1 MHHGE
6 IKRFV
11 VMYQG
16 AISQPANEFIAIRCI
31 HHRPEAAVFFAGL
44 DAGSH
49 REQVKIVVTENS
61 GSTLPQPLDET
72 QHLEGVRA
80 TIDKVS
86 DKPEGVTRLAES
98 DELEQ
103 PHEFC
108 VTALDVPDR
117 VCSQLFFRDGY
128 CSSGQYTCQTPSAS
142 PADEADA
149 DKRILITSCSIVKA
163 NYLVRPMKAR
173 VKWVEGKLMVGE
185 SGSGHAV
192 VMDGPPEYGGR
203 NLGLRPMEML
213 LLGMGGCTEF
223 DVLMI
228 LEKSRQDVT
237 SCEVLLEAE
246 RATEE
251 PKVFTKIHA
260 HFVICGRNLSH
271 KHVERAISLSAE
283 KFCSASIMLGKTAEI
298 THDYEILE
306 A

>member
-1 MHHGE
+1 
-6 IKRFV
+6 
-11 VMYQG
+11 
-16 AISQPANEFIAIRCI
+16 
-31 HHRPEAAVFFAGL
+31 
-44 DAGSH
+44 
-49 REQVKIVVTENS
+49 
-61 GSTLPQPLDET
+61 
-72 QHLEGVRA
+72 
-80 TIDKVS
+80 
-86 DKPEGVTRLAES
+86 
-98 DELEQ
+98 
-103 PHEFC
+103 
-108 VTALDVPDR
+108 
-117 VCSQLFFRDGY
+117 
-128 CSSGQYTCQTPSAS
+128 
-142 PADEADA
+142 
-149 DKRILITSCSIVKA
+149 
-163 NYLVRPMKAR
+163 
-173 VKWVEGKLMVGE
+173 MVGE
-185 SGSGHAV
+185 SGSGHVV

-260 HFVICGRNLSH
+260 HFVICGRNLSR

-306 A
+306 T